1 MYFLFFCRINLIKTR
16 LTVSYVT
23 VKTIKEQTRTNPEQ
37 FSKQVSSIVFF
48 IIVLTI
54 RGFLVL
60 KSWLTLSRLMVGK
73 HGRPP
78 DRDMSRGYIAGTSPW
93 DKCETRPRHMLHSIS
108 RGYVAGDFPGIY
120 WRTRPRD
127 M

>member
-1 MYFLFFCRINLIKTR
+1 MYFLFFCRISLIKTR

-23 VKTIKEQTRTNPEQ
+23 VKTIKEQ
-37 FSKQVSSIVFF
+37 FSKQVSPIVFF

-78 DRDMSRGYIAGTSPW
+78 DRDMSRGYIAGTSP
-93 DKCETRPRHMLHSIS
+93 
-108 RGYVAGDFPGIY
+108 
-120 WRTRPRD
+120 
-127 M
+127 